1 MTQSKPLSHL
11 KVLDFSAVYA
21 GPICARLL
29 SDCGADVIKIETL
42 GSGDMIRGPNGTTRV
57 FSHFNAGKR
66 SIALDLRRVEAQ
78 EITRQLLIDT
88 DVVIENF
95 RPGVMQKFGLD
106 YGTVKALNPTLVY
119 CSISG
124 FGQQGPFAQR
134 AAYAPIAHAASGFD
148 VAHMRTQQ
156 QANAEPSVS
165 SIMIA
170 DMLTG
175 SFAFGAIQ
183 TALLGRERSGQG
195 DFIDVSMLESMMSLI
210 PGQVQL
216 AQIPNAPSSN
226 GFHPIRT
233 SDGFVMIC
241 IVSSKNMRRLCEAID
256 RVDLL
261 TDPRFANGEHFKN
274 TKAFIEE
281 IQQWS
286 KSRSA
291 QACESALNKFGVPC
305 SLYNTPEDLF
315 DHPQVLFRQA
325 FTEQQDEDGIFKI
338 QNAPFKL
345 ANIDISTSQL
355 SPKLGQHTDEILSHV
370 LKLADDEIRNLRLNG
385 IIQ

>member
-42 GSGDMIRGPNGTTRV
+42 GSGDIIRGPNGTTRV

-95 RPGVMQKFGLD
+95 RQGVMQKFGLD

-216 AQIPNAPSSN
+216 AQIPNSPSSN

-274 TKAFIEE
+274 TKVFVE
-281 IQQWS
+281 
-286 KSRSA
+286 
-291 QACESALNKFGVPC
+291 
-305 SLYNTPEDLF
+305 
-315 DHPQVLFRQA
+315 
-325 FTEQQDEDGIFKI
+325 
-338 QNAPFKL
+338 
-345 ANIDISTSQL
+345 
-355 SPKLGQHTDEILSHV
+355 
-370 LKLADDEIRNLRLNG
+370 
-385 IIQ
+385 